1 MNDVK
6 LCVVSESDS
15 KVVEG
20 YLANLLIK
28 HFIITIRKICYTLNM
43 IKMQVVNLY
52 TTRTLF

>member
-28 HFIITIRKICYTLNM
+28 HFIITIRKICYTLYM
-43 IKMQVVNLY
+43 IKNASC
-52 TTRTLF
+52 